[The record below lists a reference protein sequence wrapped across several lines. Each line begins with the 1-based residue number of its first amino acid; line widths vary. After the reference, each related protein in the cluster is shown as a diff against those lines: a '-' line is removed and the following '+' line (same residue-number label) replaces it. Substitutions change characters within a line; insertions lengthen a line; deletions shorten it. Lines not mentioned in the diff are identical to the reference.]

1 MRTAD
6 GYTLLFTRVFCILPI
21 RNGRREIA
29 LIEKRL
35 PDMNHH
41 RKPEPIRTGL
51 ATDADVP
58 ASRGDRD
65 RVHAAADRV
74 AAGRRFTVPVGLEDL
89 LPAARQM
96 LGDENLPQDCLRYAT
111 VILSNALWRDTVAG
125 IPFSRRLLL
134 LPQCLRD
141 SRSCPARVDEYG
153 LVCAR
158 CGRCVIGDLVGD
170 AADLGYV
177 CLVTEGTAVVMSLI
191 ESGKVEAVIG
201 VGCLDSLEEVFPYM
215 QAGAVPGLAL
225 PLLRS
230 GCRDT
235 AVDVDR
241 LLEALHRSADGGPVF
256 VNTEFLQREVDGWFD
271 AASLAA
277 LRGPHAGESAAIGLD
292 WLQAGGKRWRPFLV
306 ACAHEALKPS
316 PGGKLPGYLRS
327 AAVAVECFHKASLV
341 HDDIEDGDDRRYG
354 RRTLHAEYGVP
365 VALNVG
371 DYLVGQGYRLLA
383 GAALPPRQRAAMSAA
398 AAEAHCRLCVGQ
410 GEELALRATDAV
422 PAVEEVTR
430 ISRLKTAPAFE
441 VALKIGCIA
450 AGCGGQ
456 FDQILERFS
465 EAVGIAYQVR
475 DDILDAPSAEP
486 GSVIASLAAAY
497 PADDTAGLEGR
508 ARLLMRRYEDIAAA
522 EIAPIRHPGL
532 KILLHRIMAKICYS
546 YRTMG
551 CGDDADRRHDGDR

>member
-1 MRTAD
+1 
-6 GYTLLFTRVFCILPI
+6 
-21 RNGRREIA
+21 
-29 LIEKRL
+29 
-35 PDMNHH
+35 MNDP
-41 RKPEPIRTGL
+41 RKPEPIRTGPV
-51 ATDADVP
+51 TDAEVP
-58 ASRGDRD
+58 ASREDRD

-74 AAGRRFTVPVGLEDL
+74 AAGGRFTVPVGLEDL
-89 LPAARQM
+89 LPAARKM
-96 LGDENLPQDCLRYAT
+96 LGDDNLPRDYQRYAT
-111 VILSNALWRDTVAG
+111 VILGNALWRDTVAG

-141 SRSCPARVDEYG
+141 SRFCPARVDEYG

-158 CGRCVIGDLVGD
+158 CGRCGIGDLIGE
-170 AADLGYV
+170 AEDLGYV

-241 LLEALHRSADGGPVF
+241 LLEALHRSADDGPAF
-256 VNTEFLQREVDGWFD
+256 VNTEILRREVDDWFD
-271 AASLAA
+271 AESLAA
-277 LRGPHAGESAAIGLD
+277 LLGGHAGETAAIGLD
-292 WLQAGGKRWRPFLV
+292 WLRAGGKRWRPLLV

-316 PGGKLPGYLRS
+316 PGGSRPGYLRA

-371 DYLVGQGYRLLA
+371 DYLLGEGYRLLA
-383 GAALPPRQRAAMSAA
+383 GAALPPRQRAAMSVA
-398 AAEAHCRLCVGQ
+398 AAEAHCRLCIGQ
-410 GEELALRATDAV
+410 GEELALRKTNAV
-422 PAVEEVTR
+422 PSVEEVTR

-450 AGCGGQ
+450 AGGGGE
-456 FDQILERFS
+456 FDRALERFS

-475 DDILDAPSAEP
+475 DDILDAPSAQP
-486 GSVIASLAAAY
+486 GSVITSLAAAY
-497 PADDTAGLEGR
+497 PADDTAGVEGR
-508 ARLLMRRYEDIAAA
+508 ARMLMRRYEDIAAA

-551 CGDDADRRHDGDR
+551 CGNDADRRHDGDR